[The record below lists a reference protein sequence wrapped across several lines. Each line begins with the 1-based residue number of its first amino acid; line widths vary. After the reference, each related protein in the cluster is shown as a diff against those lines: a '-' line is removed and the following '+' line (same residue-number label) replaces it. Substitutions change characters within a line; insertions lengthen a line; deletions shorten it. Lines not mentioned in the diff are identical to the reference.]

1 MELRERGLGL
11 KTIHPRKKGAE
22 MEQNRLE
29 GLRSAHIREM
39 ESRIGRVS
47 SRVED
52 FLEVIVE
59 LEDKNGEASVSE
71 IASHLAISRPSV
83 VRMLRKMANDGWIEQ
98 IPYRPVKLCPKGRE
112 HAEWMRER
120 HSILFQFLTS
130 IGIEETTAHHETE
143 GIEHHLSENTV
154 RQIEKMMKNLEKK
167 ES

>member
-1 MELRERGLGL
+1 MELRELGLGL
-11 KTIHPRKKGAE
+11 KTIHPSKRGAE

-52 FLEVIVE
+52 FLEVIIE

-130 IGIEETTAHHETE
+130 IGIEKTTAHHETE
-143 GIEHHLSENTV
+143 GIEHYLSENTV